1 MKTKLINGLI
11 YDGNGGRPFPG
22 EIAFEDDTIQAV
34 GTKLDGDFDNGID
47 VGGKA
52 VCPGFIDT
60 HSHSDLRILVDTA
73 IPSKIRQGINA
84 EVCGQDGVSMAPIPA
99 EYS

>member
-34 GTKLDGDFDNGID
+34 GTKLDGDFDN
-47 VGGKA
+47 VGQ
-52 VCPGFIDT
+52 CRY
-60 HSHSDLRILVDTA
+60 S
-73 IPSKIRQGINA
+73 IPISEFLWTPPFLPKYGR
-84 EVCGQDGVSMAPIPA
+84 E
-99 EYS
+99 

>member
-34 GTKLDGDFDNGID
+34 GTKLDGDFDNVLTWAAKLYAPALLI
-47 VGGKA
+47 
-52 VCPGFIDT
+52 
-60 HSHSDLRILVDTA
+60 RTA
-73 IPSKIRQGINA
+73 IPISEFLWTPPFHPKYGR
-84 EVCGQDGVSMAPIPA
+84 E
-99 EYS
+99 